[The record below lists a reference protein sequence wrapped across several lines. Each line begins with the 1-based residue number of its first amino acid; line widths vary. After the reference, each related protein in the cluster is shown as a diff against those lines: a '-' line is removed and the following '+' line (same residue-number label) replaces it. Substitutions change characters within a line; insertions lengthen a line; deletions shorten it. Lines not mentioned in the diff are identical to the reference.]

1 MIVPRGLY
9 SAALA
14 VCLTAILDAAPARAT
29 EVLQK
34 ELTRIAEQVQGVL
47 MVDHQAA
54 IAVGEF
60 SGPAQLD
67 TNFGP
72 GVAAALT
79 RALQD
84 RGVTVSRKAALSVR
98 GRYAKVPSDRFAGQ
112 SMVRLTIEVFDRD
125 DQPRGSFQARFYD
138 TPTIAA
144 FLGVTTALAPDGDLR
159 ARNLQVVDAAETPSA
174 VIDGTRVKASASSP
188 FAIEVLVRPSPGQP
202 ATPRKPD
209 IVEGQAVV
217 EIKREELYEI
227 RLYNQ
232 APFEAAA
239 VILIDGLNVFTF
251 SELKGDNGRP
261 LYSFFPIA
269 PGTALDVVGWFR
281 TLERSDAFVVT
292 AYGQG
297 ASSLVRYP
305 PAGRTGVLTV
315 GFGACAPTR
324 DQLPPDERLDG
335 RSGEQNE
342 TGLGPPQR
350 TRFVQVNRV
359 VGVLRDVVS
368 IRYTH

>member
-1 MIVPRGLY
+1 MIVPRSLY
-9 SAALA
+9 PAAAAVLLA
-14 VCLTAILDAAPARAT
+14 AILDAAPAHAT
-29 EVLQK
+29 EMLQR
-34 ELTRIAEQVQGVL
+34 ELAQIAGQIQGL
-47 MVDHQAA
+47 MRTDNQAA

-84 RGVTVSRKAALSVR
+84 RGVTVNRKAALSAR

-144 FLGVTTALAPDGDLR
+144 FLGVTTALPPDGDLR
-159 ARNLQVVDAAETPSA
+159 ARNLQVVDAAEKPSA
-174 VIDGTRVKASASSP
+174 VIEGTRVKSSASSP
-188 FAIEVLVRPSPGQP
+188 FAVEVLVRPGPGQP
-202 ATPRKPD
+202 AAPRKPAM
-209 IVEGQAVV
+209 VEGQAVV
-217 EIKREELYEI
+217 EIKRGEVYEI

-239 VILIDGLNVFTF
+239 AILIDGLNVFTF
-251 SELKGDNGRP
+251 CELKGDNGRP
-261 LYSFFPIA
+261 LYSFFPIP

-292 AYGQG
+292 AYGEG
-297 ASSLVRYP
+297 ASSLVRDP
-305 PAGRTGVLTV
+305 PPGKTGVLTV
-315 GFGACAPTR
+315 GFLACAPTKE
-324 DQLPPDERLDG
+324 QLPPDERLDA

-350 TRFVQVNRV
+350 TQFVQVNRV
-359 VGVLRDVVS
+359 LGVLRDVVS